1 MKQTS
6 DLRKKL
12 KYSLSL
18 FIPISL
24 LDRVRNILS
33 LRHILFYNRTLEK
46 KVKTLTQKANKPLS
60 EDLNLLKALHKEFK
74 SINLK
79 ANYKFDNLLLSA
91 RQRFSYL
98 KSKGLKFEG
107 KKIADFGAGHAE
119 NLFLCKELGLAEA
132 TALDFSDKDFLPHK
146 KDLSDEVFNF
156 INFKTM
162 DLVNDPLDIDNYD
175 LITSFS
181 AFEHFH
187 DPSEVI
193 SKCYDSLATGGHLY
207 AEFAAFNSPYATH
220 RKIFSGVPH
229 IQNIFNERVSFE
241 FFYDFLK
248 INDKRNRYTNELIE
262 DGNPYPEVNRLL
274 INDYEKIFLD
284 KSRWEVVEYTKV
296 YNYQYH
302 WFIKC
307 FKDSFKDKDKDYR
320 YVDYLKFLIKKK

>member
-6 DLRKKL
+6 ELRKRV

-18 FIPISL
+18 IIPISL
-24 LDRVRNILS
+24 LDKVRNIFS
-33 LRHILFYNRTLEK
+33 LRHIFLYD
-46 KVKTLTQKANKPLS
+46 KTLARRVKRLIKQADEPVS
-60 EDLNLLKALHKEFK
+60 ENLNLLKVLHKEFEP
-74 SINLK
+74 INLK
-79 ANYKFDNLLLSA
+79 ANYNFDSLMLSA
-91 RQRFSYL
+91 KQRFNYL
-98 KSKGLKFEG
+98 KSKGLKFKG

-119 NLFLCKELGLAEA
+119 NLFLSKELCFAEA

-146 KDLSDEVFNF
+146 KDLSEEVFNF

-187 DPSEVI
+187 DPSEVL
-193 SKCYDSLATGGHLY
+193 SKCYDSLAIGGYLY

-229 IQNIFNERVSFE
+229 IQNIFDDRVAFE
-241 FFYDFLK
+241 FFYDFLE

-274 INDYEKIFLD
+274 INDYEEIFLD
-284 KSRWEVVEYTKV
+284 RSKWEVIEYTKV

-302 WFIKC
+302 WFMKC
-307 FKDSFKDKDKDYR
+307 FEDSFKDKDREYR